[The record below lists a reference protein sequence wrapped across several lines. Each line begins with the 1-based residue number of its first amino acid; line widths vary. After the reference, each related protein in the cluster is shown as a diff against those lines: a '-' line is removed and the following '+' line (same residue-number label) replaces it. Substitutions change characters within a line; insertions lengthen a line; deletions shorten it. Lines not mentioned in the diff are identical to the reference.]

1 MLGRTLGWPDPA
13 SEFFRIG
20 TQMEATALRLADAI
34 FSSSD
39 CSADWCAREY
49 GLDRTRIPRLHTGI
63 DTTLFRPLPVPKA
76 AEPTVLFVGKLVQNK
91 GVEVLTEAACKVAK
105 GFPNLRL
112 RLLGRG
118 DDNVIAGLRRRVAAC
133 GFESMLELPGFVDQ
147 EELPKE
153 LSRAHVFAAPS
164 EYEGGPGFVYLEAMA
179 CGLPVIGCRGSGAAE
194 VIQHDGNGLLI
205 EPGDVSGLIAALH
218 RLLSDHVECE
228 ALGRRATEYVVRNA
242 DSRHCLRQ
250 LERFYE
256 SVVREAS
263 RGGGCRP

>member
-1 MLGRTLGWPDPA
+1 L
-13 SEFFRIG
+13 
-20 TQMEATALRLADAI
+20 
-34 FSSSD
+34 
-39 CSADWCAREY
+39 
-49 GLDRTRIPRLHTGI
+49 
-63 DTTLFRPLPVPKA
+63 
-76 AEPTVLFVGKLVQNK
+76 
-91 GVEVLTEAACKVAK
+91 
-105 GFPNLRL
+105 
-112 RLLGRG
+112 
-118 DDNVIAGLRRRVAAC
+118 
-133 GFESMLELPGFVDQ
+133 ESMLELPGFVRRED
-147 EELPKE
+147 LPQE
-153 LSRAHVFAAPS
+153 LSRAHLFAAPS
-164 EYEGGPGFVYLEAMA
+164 QYEGGPGFVYLEAMA